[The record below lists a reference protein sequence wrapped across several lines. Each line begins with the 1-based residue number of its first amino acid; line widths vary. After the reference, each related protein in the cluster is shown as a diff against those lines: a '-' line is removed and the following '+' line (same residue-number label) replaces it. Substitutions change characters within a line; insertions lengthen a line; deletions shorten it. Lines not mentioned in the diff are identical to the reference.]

1 MRPHLV
7 LLMGLACVST
17 AQADPVADL
26 RAKLQTLRADTP
38 LKGVLEADYQ
48 EFDAKGV
55 ADKAKA
61 AHLQLA
67 FDSKDGLDIHLSPEL
82 VRSLSA
88 EEARNVADP
97 DSPTPQADLL
107 QQMRFTHIQHVLSA
121 ADGLSRL
128 MDGASLS
135 GSKAATLDGAAVTEL
150 DLAVPMKLPAK
161 AKEAASDYHGDLSV
175 WVDSQGV
182 PLRFQERLHSKFC
195 KFWFCITVDEGYTG
209 VLKLVDGRL
218 VNAEY
223 GYEIQQTG
231 QGQDFHSKTVS
242 TLQLQ

>member
-26 RAKLQTLRADTP
+26 LANLQTLRADTP

-48 EFDAKGV
+48 EFDAKCV

-97 DSPTPQADLL
+97 DSPPPQAGLVKQSAFTPQ
-107 QQMRFTHIQHVLSA
+107 
-121 ADGLSRL
+121 
-128 MDGASLS
+128 
-135 GSKAATLDGAAVTEL
+135 
-150 DLAVPMKLPAK
+150 
-161 AKEAASDYHGDLSV
+161 
-175 WVDSQGV
+175 
-182 PLRFQERLHSKFC
+182 
-195 KFWFCITVDEGYTG
+195 
-209 VLKLVDGRL
+209 
-218 VNAEY
+218 
-223 GYEIQQTG
+223 
-231 QGQDFHSKTVS
+231 
-242 TLQLQ
+242 